1 VSDRLV
7 CTALLKRFGRTEAV
21 RHGSLVVDPGRII
34 SLLGPSG
41 CGKTTLLRMIAGFET
56 PDAGTIEL
64 GDRVLSGP
72 AGVIPPERRRIGMV
86 FQDFTLFPH
95 MSVADNVGFALTRK
109 GQVEMTGGLLEL
121 VGLAGLGDR
130 MPHELSGGQQ
140 QRVAL
145 ARALAAE
152 PEVLLLDEPFSN
164 LDPGLRVR
172 VREELRGILDGLG
185 TTTVFVT
192 HDQEEALA
200 VADRVAVMLD
210 GRVLQEGAPSEVYSR
225 PASREV
231 AEFIGD
237 ANFLPG
243 EVDDGAVSCELGSFT
258 VPGARRG
265 RVEVMV
271 RPEDL
276 ALVDGGGLPARTLRR
291 EFYGHDQML
300 TVALPSGRAVRVRLG
315 PGEVAPGDPLGV
327 AVKGDVLVF
336 PAAN

>member
-1 VSDRLV
+1 VSNGLV
-7 CTALLKRFGRTEAV
+7 CAALRKRFGRTEAV
-21 RHGSLVVDPGRII
+21 RHGSLVVDPGRIV

-72 AGVIPPERRRIGMV
+72 GGGIPPERRRIGMV

-95 MSVADNVGFALTRK
+95 MSVAENVGFALSRK
-109 GQVEMTGGLLEL
+109 GRVEMTGGLLEL

-172 VREELRGILDGLG
+172 VREELRAILDGLG

-210 GRVLQEGAPSEVYSR
+210 GRVLQEGTPSEVYSR

-243 EVDDGAVSCELGSFT
+243 KVDDGAVRCELGSFA
-258 VPGARRG
+258 VPGAQRG

-276 ALVDGGGLPARTLRR
+276 ALVVDGGLPARTLRR

-300 TVALPSGRAVRVRLG
+300 TVALPSGRAVRVRLS
-315 PGEVAPGDPLGV
+315 PGEVAEGDPLSV

-336 PAAN
+336 PAGD

>member
-1 VSDRLV
+1 
-7 CTALLKRFGRTEAV
+7 
-21 RHGSLVVDPGRII
+21 
-34 SLLGPSG
+34 
-41 CGKTTLLRMIAGFET
+41 MIAGFET

-64 GDRVLSGP
+64 GDRALSGP

-95 MSVADNVGFALTRK
+95 MPVADNVGFALTRK
-109 GQVEMTGGLLEL
+109 GRVETTDGLLEL

-172 VREELRGILDGLG
+172 VREELRGILDALG

-210 GRVLQEGAPSEVYSR
+210 GRVLQEGTPFEVYSR

-243 EVDDGAVSCELGSFT
+243 EVDDGAVRCELGSFA
-258 VPGARRG
+258 VPGAQRG

-276 ALVDGGGLPARTLRR
+276 ALVVGRGLPARTLRR

-315 PGEVAPGDPLGV
+315 PGEVAGGDPLGV

-336 PAAN
+336 PAGA